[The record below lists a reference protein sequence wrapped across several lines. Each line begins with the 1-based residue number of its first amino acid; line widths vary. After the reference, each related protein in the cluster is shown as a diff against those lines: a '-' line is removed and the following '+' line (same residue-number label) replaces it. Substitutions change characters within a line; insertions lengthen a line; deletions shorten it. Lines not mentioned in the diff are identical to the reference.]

1 MKVAI
6 IGAGYMAG
14 LFAERAKAIG
24 YSTYCFA
31 WEKGATAKDKVD
43 RFFPISIT
51 EREKILTICREI
63 GVNGIVSTTELTVP
77 VANYIANKMKL
88 PANPIE
94 VMENITDKSWQR
106 EKCKS
111 AKSISQP
118 RYFRVLCSE
127 DIDVKHFPLEFPVI
141 IKPVAEGGKRG
152 IEVAGDMPQ
161 LLEKMRISIDADKR
175 NKGIII
181 EEFIAG
187 GREYSV
193 EGLSFQ
199 GTHQII
205 QITEK
210 ISSGP
215 PHCVELGHS
224 QPAQLSSEMIQKV
237 IMSIKE
243 VLTQFG
249 FINGPTH
256 TEIKIVDNKIYLIE
270 MNARP
275 GGDHIAHPL
284 TQLSTGY
291 DYLGEA
297 LKISAG
303 IKPTVMK
310 EGSSVMHSGV
320 RFVTAQTANLK
331 PIFDS
336 CGDKTWLFKKHV
348 ESEEL
353 SELSHN
359 DCSHTNYFIYC
370 SENIPEELRG
380 EEL

>member
-1 MKVAI
+1 M
-6 IGAGYMAG
+6 
-14 LFAERAKAIG
+14 
-24 YSTYCFA
+24 
-31 WEKGATAKDKVD
+31 
-43 RFFPISIT
+43 
-51 EREKILTICREI
+51 
-63 GVNGIVSTTELTVP
+63 
-77 VANYIANKMKL
+77 
-88 PANPIE
+88 
-94 VMENITDKSWQR
+94 
-106 EKCKS
+106 
-111 AKSISQP
+111 
-118 RYFRVLCSE
+118 
-127 DIDVKHFPLEFPVI
+127 
-141 IKPVAEGGKRG
+141 
-152 IEVAGDMPQ
+152 
-161 LLEKMRISIDADKR
+161 
-175 NKGIII
+175 
-181 EEFIAG
+181 G